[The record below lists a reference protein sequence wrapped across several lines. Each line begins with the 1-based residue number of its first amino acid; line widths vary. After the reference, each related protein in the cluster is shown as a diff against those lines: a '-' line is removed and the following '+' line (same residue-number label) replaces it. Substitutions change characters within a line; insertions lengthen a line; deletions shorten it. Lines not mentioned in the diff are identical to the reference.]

1 MDKPAYNPVGW
12 FEIPVTDMDRAIT
25 FYEEVVGTKF
35 EKMNMGGG
43 PLEMAIFQHKDGE
56 GAGGGLVKHPDF
68 YKPSQDGV
76 LVYFTTPDL
85 DATIA
90 RVEPAG
96 GKVLMPKKQISPEH
110 GFMAVVVDTE
120 GNRIALHSRKG

>member
-1 MDKPAYNPVGW
+1 MADFNPVGW
-12 FEIPVTDMDRAIT
+12 FEIPVTDMDRAT
-25 FYEEVVGTKF
+25 VFYEAVLGMKLQRQQL
-35 EKMNMGGG
+35 G
-43 PLEMAIFQHKDGE
+43 PLEMAWFSSSKPDAT
-56 GAGGGLVKHPDF
+56 GAMGSLVRHPDF

-76 LVYFTTPDL
+76 LIYFTAPDI

-110 GFMAVVVDTE
+110 GFMAVVMDTE
-120 GNRIALHSRKG
+120 GNRIALHS

>member
-1 MDKPAYNPVGW
+1 MDYNPVGW
-12 FEIPVTDMDRAIT
+12 FEIPVTNMDRAIK
-25 FYEEVVGTKF
+25 FYTEVTGTKF
-35 EKMNMGGG
+35 ERMPLGGG
-43 PLEMAIFQHKDGE
+43 PLEMAVFQHDDAK

-68 YKPSQDGV
+68 YKPSADGV
-76 LVYFTTPDL
+76 LIYFTAPDL

-110 GFMAVVVDTE
+110 GFMAVVMDTE
-120 GNRIALHSRKG
+120 GNRIALHSKIG